1 MQGSLQ
7 CKLAYTLLDQSKN
20 DVGLLVL
27 RDPPCA
33 SPLGSA
39 RSIID
44 RALLAYV
51 RSSAQ
56 LTSFQITSSVCS
68 CCFTYDYDSTF
79 GYDSSFRFREVQSM
93 RDAELLSV
101 RGGGN
106 ESLSVRGA
114 HPACSA
120 MEG

>member
-39 RSIID
+39 RSIMCD
-44 RALLAYV
+44 HACALLLAHV

-56 LTSFQITSSVCS
+56 LTFFHILTVCL
-68 CCFTYDYDSTF
+68 CCFRFRDSK
-79 GYDSSFRFREVQSM
+79 YFRFREEHST

-101 RGGGN
+101 RGGN